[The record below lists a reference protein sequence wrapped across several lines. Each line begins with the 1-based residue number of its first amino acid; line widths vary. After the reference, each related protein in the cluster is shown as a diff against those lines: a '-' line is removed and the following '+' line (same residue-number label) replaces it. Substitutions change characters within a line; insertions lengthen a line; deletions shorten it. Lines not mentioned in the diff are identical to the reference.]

1 MMNTFVRLLY
11 SLLIAVASVA
21 FVGVAIFSFYQP
33 PKMPSYPNIDYSAST
48 TAQDSQRQD
57 YYTTSKQYD
66 THNKSYERN
75 VAIALL
81 PLAVV
86 VMVAGIYFSR
96 KLDVIGEGLALGGV
110 AISVYAIIAASI
122 ANARIL
128 RFLAVTLLLINA
140 LLITRARFKP
150 TKTKAA

>member
-1 MMNTFVRLLY
+1 MNTFVRLLY
-11 SLLIAVASVA
+11 SLLIAVAVVA

-33 PKMPSYPNIDYSAST
+33 PKMPSYPTIDYLAST
-48 TAQDSQRQD
+48 ATQDSQRQN
-57 YYTTSKQYD
+57 YSTASKKYD
-66 THNKSYERN
+66 ANNKSYERN

-86 VMVAGIYFSR
+86 VMASGIYFSR

-110 AISVYAIIAASI
+110 AISIYAIIAASI

-140 LLITRARFKP
+140 ILIARARFKP
-150 TKTKAA
+150 TKAKTA